1 MVERT
6 SLTFEA
12 FQAVTC
18 NFGDALDSSL
28 RDQIDEA
35 LQRRL
40 LSEAELTLA
49 QAEKLAIAA
58 ECARSNAMEIR
69 TTPKDVSQIHSVA
82 NDGPGPS
89 PPAQHHAKPET
100 KQATSVCYRCNGA
113 HSPQDCHFKNATC
126 LFCGRKGHIV
136 KACLQKK
143 AKKSPPRGCIIWG
156 NRLVIPKV
164 AQSTVLDVLHT
175 AHPGIVRMKALARST
190 VWWPGIDHDIEEKA
204 ASCSACQEHRPSMPR
219 APVHPWETTQHP
231 WSRLHI
237 DFAGPFK
244 GKIFLIVVDSFSKWL
259 DVFIMKSMSSSAVV
273 QKLRMLFAVH
283 GVPDVIVSY
292 NGTAFVSA
300 EFREFTSRN
309 QIRHVAVA
317 PYHPSSNG
325 QAERMV
331 RETKEIHEDKF
342 LQEGK

>member
-1 MVERT
+1 
-6 SLTFEA
+6 
-12 FQAVTC
+12 
-18 NFGDALDSSL
+18 
-28 RDQIDEA
+28 
-35 LQRRL
+35 
-40 LSEAELTLA
+40 
-49 QAEKLAIAA
+49 
-58 ECARSNAMEIR
+58 
-69 TTPKDVSQIHSVA
+69 
-82 NDGPGPS
+82 
-89 PPAQHHAKPET
+89 
-100 KQATSVCYRCNGA
+100 
-113 HSPQDCHFKNATC
+113 
-126 LFCGRKGHIV
+126 
-136 KACLQKK
+136 
-143 AKKSPPRGCIIWG
+143 GCIIWG
-156 NRLVIPKV
+156 SRLVIPKV
-164 AQSTVLDVLHT
+164 AQSTVLDILHT

-204 ASCSACQEHRPSMPR
+204 ASCSTCQEHRPSMPR

-259 DVFIMKSMSSSAVV
+259 DVYIMNSMSSSAVV

-283 GVPDVIVSY
+283 GVPDVIVSD

-300 EFREFTSRN
+300 EFKEFTSRN

-331 RETKEIHEDKF
+331 RETKE
-342 LQEGK
+342 